1 MLNYSRELLIEL
13 ISREDLNRY
22 TGLMSIGQDFAA
34 KFGVRAD
41 RAKAIDNLFRIASIK
56 PLDMTDKSLI
66 Y

>member
-41 RAKAIDNLFRIASIK
+41 RAKTIDYLFEIASM
-56 PLDMTDKSLI
+56 PGLDMSDKSLI
-66 Y
+66 F